1 MIILFL
7 GMTFNSS
14 AEETTSEHW
23 LEAYQEDMEL
33 FSFEGYRIQRYRSPT
48 PPHSQFAQTLDTQGV
63 ITLRESNPD
72 VVLLDVQ
79 PIAWSGKF
87 IQKKGRERK
96 NIEGSIWLPNV
107 GLGELE
113 DSWSE
118 YFQKNLEKMTSSDK
132 SQPIILYCTAD
143 CWMSWNAIKRAHEW
157 GYTELYW
164 LRNGTDGWL
173 EAGFEVVTAKP
184 EPFPYKEDKK

>member
-1 MIILFL
+1 M
-7 GMTFNSS
+7 GMAVYSS
-14 AEETTSEHW
+14 AEENTSEHW
-23 LEAYQEDMEL
+23 LEAYQDDMEL

-63 ITLRESNPD
+63 ILLRETNPD

-79 PIAWSGKF
+79 PIPWAGEF
-87 IQKKGRERK
+87 IQKKGKERK
-96 NIEGSIWLPNV
+96 NIEGSSWLPNV

-113 DSWSE
+113 QTWSE
-118 YFQKNLEKMTSSDK
+118 YYQKHLERLTDNNKAH
-132 SQPIILYCTAD
+132 PIVLYCTAD

-157 GYTELYW
+157 GYAELYW

-173 EAGFEVVTAKP
+173 DAGNSVVTAKP
-184 EPFPYKEDKK
+184 EPFPYRDDKK